1 MADPQPPIGRPPVL
15 SLAVG
20 APPLFVESRVR
31 HRRNKDRL
39 AHDEAS
45 LLAHVLDVLTGDSSA
60 EERLAG
66 LLILFAQ
73 TVGARRA
80 AVLTGGPERRVA
92 VSVGHEEDTTQAR
105 TLADWLDQ
113 NAPRSRAD
121 RAATLRAPISFVR
134 AAAASQ
140 SIPSP
145 DAMTPPPSSRF
156 ALLEVR
162 SSSHAVL
169 GFDMVDEDG
178 VLALAER
185 LPPSIARHAAVTLA
199 LVGDQLA
206 QEKELAAYRARDA
219 ERKRFVATV
228 AHDLRTPLTGLNGY
242 LDLILGGRV
251 EDPAVQ
257 REFLERS
264 RRIVESMDELVGD
277 LLEISQLDSGNLGL
291 EIGPFSIADVGG
303 RVMAA
308 VAPLALERGIEL
320 RTALPPRIRAA
331 TGDRRHVERILMNL
345 LGNALK
351 YTDEGGRVEIA
362 GRFEGSVALIA
373 IRDDGPGIG
382 IDDRVR
388 IFERFYRM
396 SSHAKVTGT
405 GLGLPIARDLARA
418 MGGDIAL
425 ASVSGSGTSFI
436 VALPGPT
443 PTDPDVL
450 RAALQDEV
458 AAEEMRLE
466 ETAVLRAIQA
476 AGRQAPQRIG
486 SAVRPVRLRA
496 IDGALSKPDE
506 PDLA

>member
-1 MADPQPPIGRPPVL
+1 MADPQPPIVRPPGPSETVD
-15 SLAVG
+15 V
-20 APPLFVESRVR
+20 PPLFVESRVR
-31 HRRNKDRL
+31 HRRDEDRR

-45 LLAHVLDVLTGDSSA
+45 LLAGALDIVGGDSSPEA
-60 EERLAG
+60 RLAG

-80 AVLTGGPERRVA
+80 AILTDEPERRVA
-92 VSVGHEEDTTQAR
+92 VSVGHEDATEAR

-134 AAAASQ
+134 ATTHVASM
-140 SIPSP
+140 PSP
-145 DAMTPPPSSRF
+145 DTLTAPPSSRF

-162 SSSHAVL
+162 GSSGAVL
-169 GFDMVDEDG
+169 GFEMVDEDG
-178 VLALAER
+178 VLALKER
-185 LPPSIARHAAVTLA
+185 LSPSVARHAATTLA
-199 LVGDQLA
+199 LVSHELA
-206 QEKELAAYRARDA
+206 QEEELTAYRARDA

-228 AHDLRTPLTGLNGY
+228 AHDLRTPLTGLSGY

-251 EDPAVQ
+251 EDPAVE

-264 RRIVESMDELVGD
+264 RRIVESMNELIGD

-331 TGDRRHVERILMNL
+331 TGDRRQVERIFMNL
-345 LGNALK
+345 VGNALK

-373 IRDDGPGIG
+373 IRDDGPGVG
-382 IDDRVR
+382 VDDRIR

-418 MGGDIAL
+418 MGGDLAL
-425 ASVSGSGTSFI
+425 ASVPGSGTSFI
-436 VALPGPT
+436 VALPGPM

-466 ETAVLRAIQA
+466 EAAVRRAIQA
-476 AGRQAPQRIG
+476 AGRAAPRRVG
-486 SAVRPVRLRA
+486 SAIRPVRLRA
-496 IDGALSKPDE
+496 IDGALSKPDG